1 MSLKAKW
8 PIPEKI
14 QTGRIEEI
22 IFWKKPFN
30 ILALSRRYLRPW
42 KFNPEKTKFHPWKF
56 YKIVWYPLSS
66 KFQCKKTRPAEIW
79 HDFFLDH
86 SWKFRFSEIDPWNF
100 YMLFQHHPGH
110 PGNSISSTIPPP
122 SQLLF
127 PFFSGIVQWE
137 WCLLTTH
144 NMFNS
149 CVNILLLFPSFN

>member
-1 MSLKAKW
+1 MTLKAKW

-14 QTGRIEEI
+14 QTGRVEEI

-30 ILALSRRYLRPW
+30 VLALSRRYLCPW
-42 KFNPEKTKFHPWKF
+42 KINPEKTKFHPWKF

-66 KFQCKKTRPAEIW
+66 KFQSKKTRPAEIL

-100 YMLFQHHPGH
+100 YMLFQHHPWRFH
-110 PGNSISSTIPPP
+110 ILYNPPLPPP
-122 SQLLF
+122 LF
-127 PFFSGIVQWE
+127 QFFSGIAQWE

-144 NMFNS
+144 NIFNS
-149 CVNILLLFPSFN
+149 CVNILPLFPSFN